1 MAGHLVELA
10 TAHGSGLVPE
20 PPTDAGWYP
29 ESPALRFVGI
39 PAEPLPRLLRTA
51 VAPVIDL
58 LEDLS

>member
-39 PAEPLPRLLRTA
+39 SAEPLPRLLRTA